1 MEGAVAPTAPSSLL
15 RPGKMFVNPLFDHL
29 LIGGIVSWVA
39 GGIIYGA
46 GVRYN
51 EADLFWVLLVSNW
64 AHFAA
69 STVRL
74 YTKPDAVR
82 TWPFLTLAFPVVT
95 IAVVSAVV
103 ALGEP
108 AGRYFFALYFL
119 WSPFHYSAQAYG
131 LSVMYAYRS
140 GTTLAPMDRT
150 LIRWTCLLPFFWTLL
165 QPQGG
170 LGLGVLRGLPAAR
183 GAEPDPDRALAGRA
197 HRRLPLAPETA
208 RHHATRH
215 QPRGDL
221 LQCHLVDGLQLVRR
235 LHLGH
240 RLPRPPVPRHRARLP
255 HQGSGAARRQRARLA
270 LPRGVLLRHL
280 PRPRLRALPELA
292 AALLAGGLRHRA
304 GHVAGGGGHQHPPL
318 HRGCLHLEAAP
329 GSQLQERGRRP
340 RFRGRSL
347 NRLERNRERAQAPQG
362 QALAVLGRVRG
373 QGQLR
378 HPLQQ
383 RIDGDLPLDA
393 REGGAEAEVNSPAEG
408 DVTIVRARDVET
420 VGVGK
425 LGRVTVGGP
434 DEGQDQL
441 AFADRAAADGD
452 VFARNARGTL
462 HGAVVP

>member
-1 MEGAVAPTAPSSLL
+1 
-15 RPGKMFVNPLFDHL
+15 MFVNPLFDYL
-29 LIGGIVSWVA
+29 LIGGIVSWIA
-39 GGIIYGA
+39 GSVIYGA

-74 YTKPDAVR
+74 YTKPEAVR

-140 GTTLAPMDRT
+140 GATLEPLDRK

-170 LGLGVLRGLPAAR
+170 LGLGLPAAH
-183 GAEPDPDRALAGRA
+183 GLEPDADRALARRPHG
-197 HRRLPLAPETA
+197 RLPLAEAPA
-208 RHHATRH
+208 RPGAAGH
-215 QPRGDL
+215 QPRRDL

-240 RLPRPPVPRHRARLP
+240 RLPRAAVPGHRAGVP
-255 HQGSGAARRQRARLA
+255 HQGSGAARGQHPRLA

-280 PRPRLRALPELA
+280 PGPGFRALPELA
-292 AALLAGGLRHRA
+292 AALLAGRLRHRA
-304 GHVAGGGGHQHPPL
+304 GHLAGGRRHQHPPL
-318 HRGCLHLEAAP
+318 HRGCLHLEAAAR
-329 GSQLQERGRRP
+329 SQLQERGGGAGSGGGRLARTKMNP
-340 RFRGRSL
+340 SPSERERTAVRAEGRS
-347 NRLERNRERAQAPQG
+347 P
-362 QALAVLGRVRG
+362 
-373 QGQLR
+373 
-378 HPLQQ
+378 
-383 RIDGDLPLDA
+383 
-393 REGGAEAEVNSPAEG
+393 EA
-408 DVTIVRARDVET
+408 
-420 VGVGK
+420 
-425 LGRVTVGGP
+425 
-434 DEGQDQL
+434 
-441 AFADRAAADGD
+441 
-452 VFARNARGTL
+452 
-462 HGAVVP
+462 

>member
-15 RPGKMFVNPLFDHL
+15 RPGKMFVNPLFDYL
-29 LIGGIVSWVA
+29 LIGGIVSWIA

-170 LGLGVLRGLPAAR
+170 LGLVLRFVLFQNWPQLYW
-183 GAEPDPDRALAGRA
+183 LAGYDIGRA
-197 HRRLPLAPETA
+197 TLLVVAVINIHHFIVDAFIWKLRRDPNYKNV
-208 RHHATRH
+208 
-215 QPRGDL
+215 
-221 LQCHLVDGLQLVRR
+221 VD
-235 LHLGH
+235 
-240 RLPRPPVPRHRARLP
+240 VPA
-255 HQGSGAARRQRARLA
+255 S
-270 LPRGVLLRHL
+270 V
-280 PRPRLRALPELA
+280 
-292 AALLAGGLRHRA
+292 
-304 GHVAGGGGHQHPPL
+304 VA
-318 HRGCLHLEAAP
+318 
-329 GSQLQERGRRP
+329 
-340 RFRGRSL
+340 
-347 NRLERNRERAQAPQG
+347 
-362 QALAVLGRVRG
+362 V
-373 QGQLR
+373 
-378 HPLQQ
+378 
-383 RIDGDLPLDA
+383 
-393 REGGAEAEVNSPAEG
+393 
-408 DVTIVRARDVET
+408 
-420 VGVGK
+420 
-425 LGRVTVGGP
+425 
-434 DEGQDQL
+434 
-441 AFADRAAADGD
+441 
-452 VFARNARGTL
+452 
-462 HGAVVP
+462 

>member
-15 RPGKMFVNPLFDHL
+15 RPGKMFVNPLFDYL
-29 LIGGIVSWVA
+29 LIGGIVSWIA

-170 LGLGVLRGLPAAR
+170 LGLVLPAGFFASF
-183 GAEPDPDRALAGRA
+183 P
-197 HRRLPLAPETA
+197 
-208 RHHATRH
+208 
-215 QPRGDL
+215 
-221 LQCHLVDGLQLVRR
+221 
-235 LHLGH
+235 
-240 RLPRPPVPRHRARLP
+240 
-255 HQGSGAARRQRARLA
+255 
-270 LPRGVLLRHL
+270 
-280 PRPRLRALPELA
+280 LRA
-292 AALLAGGLRHRA
+292 AL
-304 GHVAGGGGHQHPPL
+304 
-318 HRGCLHLEAAP
+318 
-329 GSQLQERGRRP
+329 SQTLTVL
-340 RFRGRSL
+340 SL
-347 NRLERNRERAQAPQG
+347 
-362 QALAVLGRVRG
+362 
-373 QGQLR
+373 
-378 HPLQQ
+378 
-383 RIDGDLPLDA
+383 
-393 REGGAEAEVNSPAEG
+393 
-408 DVTIVRARDVET
+408 
-420 VGVGK
+420 
-425 LGRVTVGGP
+425 
-434 DEGQDQL
+434 
-441 AFADRAAADGD
+441 
-452 VFARNARGTL
+452 
-462 HGAVVP
+462 VVPIAAFL

>member
-15 RPGKMFVNPLFDHL
+15 RPGKMFVNPLFDYL
-29 LIGGIVSWVA
+29 LIGGIVSWIA

-119 WSPFHYSAQAYG
+119 WSPFHYSAQAFG

-170 LGLGVLRGLPAAR
+170 LGLVLPAGFFA
-183 GAEPDPDRALAGRA
+183 GFPLRAALSWATVFHGLQYLAIVLVFHIKDQERLGVSAHGWLYHAACFYGTCLVLGFVLFQNWPQLYWLAGYDIGRA
-197 HRRLPLAPETA
+197 TLLVVAVINIHHFIVDAFIWKLRRDPNYKNV
-208 RHHATRH
+208 
-215 QPRGDL
+215 
-221 LQCHLVDGLQLVRR
+221 VD
-235 LHLGH
+235 
-240 RLPRPPVPRHRARLP
+240 VPA
-255 HQGSGAARRQRARLA
+255 S
-270 LPRGVLLRHL
+270 V
-280 PRPRLRALPELA
+280 
-292 AALLAGGLRHRA
+292 
-304 GHVAGGGGHQHPPL
+304 VA
-318 HRGCLHLEAAP
+318 
-329 GSQLQERGRRP
+329 
-340 RFRGRSL
+340 
-347 NRLERNRERAQAPQG
+347 
-362 QALAVLGRVRG
+362 V
-373 QGQLR
+373 
-378 HPLQQ
+378 
-383 RIDGDLPLDA
+383 
-393 REGGAEAEVNSPAEG
+393 
-408 DVTIVRARDVET
+408 
-420 VGVGK
+420 
-425 LGRVTVGGP
+425 
-434 DEGQDQL
+434 
-441 AFADRAAADGD
+441 
-452 VFARNARGTL
+452 
-462 HGAVVP
+462 

>member
-15 RPGKMFVNPLFDHL
+15 RPGKMFVNPLFDYL
-29 LIGGIVSWVA
+29 LIGGIVSWIA

-119 WSPFHYSAQAYG
+119 WSPFHYSAQAFG

-170 LGLGVLRGLPAAR
+170 LGLVLPAGFFAGFPLR
-183 GAEPDPDRALAGRA
+183 TALSQT
-197 HRRLPLAPETA
+197 LTVLSLA
-208 RHHATRH
+208 
-215 QPRGDL
+215 
-221 LQCHLVDGLQLVRR
+221 
-235 LHLGH
+235 
-240 RLPRPPVPRHRARLP
+240 VPIVAFLWL
-255 HQGSGAARRQRARLA
+255 RRQRGITLPAISLVVIFSNAIWWTAFNWFDAFIWATVFHGLQYLAIVLVFHIKDQERL
-270 LPRGVLLRHL
+270 GVSAHGWLYH
-280 PRPRLRALPELA
+280 A
-292 AALLAGGLRHRA
+292 ACFYGTCLVLGFVLFQNWPQLYWLAGYDIGRATLLVVAVINIHHFIVDAFIWKLRRDPNYKNVVDVPA
-304 GHVAGGGGHQHPPL
+304 SVVA
-318 HRGCLHLEAAP
+318 
-329 GSQLQERGRRP
+329 
-340 RFRGRSL
+340 
-347 NRLERNRERAQAPQG
+347 
-362 QALAVLGRVRG
+362 V
-373 QGQLR
+373 
-378 HPLQQ
+378 
-383 RIDGDLPLDA
+383 
-393 REGGAEAEVNSPAEG
+393 
-408 DVTIVRARDVET
+408 
-420 VGVGK
+420 
-425 LGRVTVGGP
+425 
-434 DEGQDQL
+434 
-441 AFADRAAADGD
+441 
-452 VFARNARGTL
+452 
-462 HGAVVP
+462 